1 MNAWYTYLAAIAAG
15 AALGVAAGFLIDR
28 VKKYLSKKK
37 KGGEAKKWRPGPIN
51 TVLILEA
58 IFLLYYVNRV
68 LTIFEITGNEPQV
81 LNTCVFTVCGF
92 ENGFLGWIQT
102 TKIKKGGTKAEE
114 PAIGPERPEP
124 PDA

>member
-15 AALGVAAGFLIDR
+15 AALGVAAGFLVGR
-28 VKKYLSKKK
+28 VKKNLSTRKKS
-37 KGGEAKKWRPGPIN
+37 GEAKKWRPGTIN

-68 LTIFEITGNEPQV
+68 LTIFEITGSEPQV

-102 TKIKKGGTKAEE
+102 TKIKKGGTKEEE

>member
-1 MNAWYTYLAAIAAG
+1 MNAWYTYMAAMAAG
-15 AALGVAAGFLIDR
+15 AALGVAAGFLVGR
-28 VKKYLSKKK
+28 VKKYLSARK
-37 KGGEAKKWRPGPIN
+37 KGGEAKKWRPGTIN

-114 PAIGPERPEP
+114 PTIGPERPEP

>member
-1 MNAWYTYLAAIAAG
+1 MNAWYTYMAAMAAG
-15 AALGVAAGFLIDR
+15 AALGVAAGFLVGR
-28 VKKYLSKKK
+28 VKKYLSTRK
-37 KGGEAKKWRPGPIN
+37 KGGEAKKWRPGTIN

-114 PAIGPERPEP
+114 PTIGTERPEP